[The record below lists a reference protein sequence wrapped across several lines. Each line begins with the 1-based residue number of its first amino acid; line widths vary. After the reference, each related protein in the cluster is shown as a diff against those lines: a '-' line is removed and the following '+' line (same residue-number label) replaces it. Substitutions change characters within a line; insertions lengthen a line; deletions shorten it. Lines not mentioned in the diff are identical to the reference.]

1 MKNTILFISLL
12 IISAGASAQ
21 GNLSSKSIESVVQL
35 GGGLFLETGNDHRI
49 KEQNPGAVL
58 RLSYG
63 LDIRLNKKLSVMPG
77 AGIRVE
83 NGGIKHWR
91 DYGGDPDGLVYAD
104 VFLSG
109 RYHLDAGR
117 QGVIIG
123 LGPAFSYLVLPAYYD
138 LYNDKLEKFSRYDI
152 GIQPSVT
159 FLTRTHFQ
167 WGLEANI
174 GLLDLRER
182 YPLINM
188 PFGST
193 FLHYLAVTCGW
204 HF

>member
-1 MKNTILFISLL
+1 MKNAILFISFLL
-12 IISAGASAQ
+12 ISLGASAQ
-21 GNLSSKSIESVVQL
+21 ENISSKPFESVVQL
-35 GGGLFLETGNDHRI
+35 GGGLFLETGTDHRI
-49 KEQNPGAVL
+49 EEQNPGAML

-63 LDIRLNKKLSVMPG
+63 LDIRLSKKLSVMPG
-77 AGIRVE
+77 VGIRAQH
-83 NGGIKHWR
+83 GDIMHWR
-91 DYGGDPDGLVYAD
+91 DYGGDCDALVFAD

-123 LGPAFSYLVLPAYYD
+123 LGPAFSYMVSPVYYD
-138 LYNDKLEKFSRYDI
+138 VSNAKLEKFSRYDI

-159 FLTRTHFQ
+159 FLTSTHFQ

-174 GLLDLRER
+174 GLLDLRKR
-182 YPLINM
+182 YPFINT

-193 FLHYLAVTCGW
+193 YLHYLAVTCGW